1 MCVLGRPMFNQR
13 FIPHKESFN
22 KILKKKYSNRP
33 RRKNV
38 NSSSYSKFNLYA
50 K

>member
-1 MCVLGRPMFNQR
+1 MFNQR
-13 FIPHKESFN
+13 FVPHKESFN
-22 KILKKKYSNRP
+22 KILKKKSSN

-38 NSSSYSKFNLYA
+38 NSSPYSKFNLYA